1 MNKFLPNLFNRE
13 RSSDVG
19 DPFGALQN
27 EINRLFDDIGQW
39 PMPRL
44 RTGVPRLDMSESDNQ
59 LDIQIELPGMN
70 EKDVDLLIEDDR
82 LILRGKSEVDREDK
96 QRDYHIKERISGAF
110 ERRLTLP
117 FRPDPAK
124 VKARYAKG
132 VLDIK
137 IEKTEET
144 KTLGTKVPIH
154 ATS

>member
-1 MNKFLPNLFNRE
+1 MNKFLPNLFNRD

-44 RTGVPRLDMSESDNQ
+44 RTGVPRLDMSESENQ

-117 FRPDPAK
+117 IRPDPAK